1 MSTEDEEV
9 GWVLDG
15 ILNLLRG
22 PVWCV
27 PILTFI
33 EHKSVTFEPKSEDK
47 EEEEAEEGEE
57 EEEEEGN
64 EDHKGIHQEYKTL
77 VDFLLQSFM
86 DDLQVT
92 PEQLE
97 KACGMAAIT
106 TPFQRSL
113 LEQVWAAD
121 DYHTFRNMM
130 IQKNIELQLQALEML
145 QRKYGIVP
153 ESYKKEEDEEDESEK
168 REREIMEEVY
178 RISVEEHE
186 AMAEA
191 MDQEMRDL
199 EEAIARSTQD
209 ERERLDRALRRPK
222 REEGEEQEEEAEEEE
237 EEEEEEPKT
246 EEFSRMP
253 VLPPISSKGSGIDP
267 EDLRRRQEYLK
278 SQRDKLL
285 QMKQK
290 EREKQLQDFEENDNK
305 RPQSATAARRALDGG
320 LDAKTL
326 AVRRALAERL
336 KAEVIKE
343 V

>member
-1 MSTEDEEV
+1 MSPQRWARQHTARSAMSAEDEEV

-15 ILNLLRG
+15 IVNLLRG

-33 EHKSVTFEPKSEDK
+33 ENKSVTFEPKPEDK
-47 EEEEAEEGEE
+47 EEEEEE
-57 EEEEEGN
+57 EEED

-121 DYHTFRNMM
+121 DYDTFRNMM

-145 QRKYGIVP
+145 QRKYGIMP

-168 REREIMEEVY
+168 REREIMEVVY
-178 RISVEEHE
+178 R
-186 AMAEA
+186 
-191 MDQEMRDL
+191 
-199 EEAIARSTQD
+199 
-209 ERERLDRALRRPK
+209 
-222 REEGEEQEEEAEEEE
+222 
-237 EEEEEEPKT
+237 
-246 EEFSRMP
+246 
-253 VLPPISSKGSGIDP
+253 
-267 EDLRRRQEYLK
+267 
-278 SQRDKLL
+278 
-285 QMKQK
+285 
-290 EREKQLQDFEENDNK
+290 
-305 RPQSATAARRALDGG
+305 
-320 LDAKTL
+320 
-326 AVRRALAERL
+326 
-336 KAEVIKE
+336 
-343 V
+343 